1 MYYSHNIF
9 DFNEGNTMVYVVAS
23 SSINVPRIYP
33 QSSSN
38 KPIEL
43 DGFPTFYSKKNEYI
57 LPVNLWFNH
66 LANIRRSKNLNSS
79 VRAIKRY
86 WSFLEKNDLD
96 WDVFPPTKFL
106 RPTYR
111 FRNDD
116 LLANARIG
124 DIQFSTASLYM
135 LHVIKFY
142 EWCIANHM
150 LVVDERSKPFEYE
163 LVHVRNRGMM
173 NHLNPNYIVTSTDLR
188 IKVPKK
194 SEIQS
199 LNPLTK
205 KEMELYAREL
215 STFGIEFV
223 IHQLLQIHSGLRIEE
238 ACSFPLS
245 LAQETYA
252 QHTNVEVTI
261 GPVNGVKTKYGKER
275 KVEIPNR
282 LAAMIYSYAH
292 SIRRQKRL
300 KGKQSPY
307 LLVTKN
313 GTPFTSN
320 NVHQSFRRLKKRVQD
335 KNNIFFKHKT
345 HDLRA
350 TYCTYR
356 LASLLEHGFQKDA
369 VTQVMAWM
377 GHENEGTT
385 WKYVDFLERDKN
397 IQKSVS
403 LLDQILDEAIYE

>member
-1 MYYSHNIF
+1 
-9 DFNEGNTMVYVVAS
+9 MVYVVTS

-38 KPIEL
+38 EPIKL

-57 LPVNLWFNH
+57 LPVNLWFNY

-205 KEMELYAREL
+205 KEMYCSKPSGEPTYQAENKIKPRPSKVPVLGKLYAVGTNT
-215 STFGIEFV
+215 ST
-223 IHQLLQIHSGLRIEE
+223 
-238 ACSFPLS
+238 
-245 LAQETYA
+245 
-252 QHTNVEVTI
+252 VESVSSQS
-261 GPVNGVKTKYGKER
+261 
-275 KVEIPNR
+275 IPCF
-282 LAAMIYSYAH
+282 AS
-292 SIRRQKRL
+292 S
-300 KGKQSPY
+300 
-307 LLVTKN
+307 
-313 GTPFTSN
+313 
-320 NVHQSFRRLKKRVQD
+320 
-335 KNNIFFKHKT
+335 
-345 HDLRA
+345 
-350 TYCTYR
+350 
-356 LASLLEHGFQKDA
+356 SLLRSIIIGNTTKTVPVANA
-369 VTQVMAWM
+369 VIAASPA
-377 GHENEGTT
+377 
-385 WKYVDFLERDKN
+385 VDN
-397 IQKSVS
+397 ISR
-403 LLDQILDEAIYE
+403 

>member
-1 MYYSHNIF
+1 MRVNF
-9 DFNEGNTMVYVVAS
+9 MAYVVIS
-23 SSINVPRIYP
+23 SSISVPRIHP
-33 QSSSN
+33 KSSLN

-43 DGFPTFYSKKNEYI
+43 DGFPTFYNANHQYL

-66 LANIRRSKNLNSS
+66 LVNIRRSKNLNSA

-86 WSFLEKNDLD
+86 WSFLEEHDLD
-96 WDVFPPTKFL
+96 WDIFPPSKFL

-116 LLANARIG
+116 LLAKARNG

-142 EWCIANHM
+142 EWCIANRM
-150 LVVDERSKPFEYE
+150 LAIDERSKPFEYE
-163 LVHVRNRGMM
+163 LIHVRNRGMM
-173 NHLNPNYIVTSTDLR
+173 NHLNPHYVVTSTDLR

-205 KEMELYAREL
+205 IEVELYAQEL

-223 IHQLLQIHSGLRIEE
+223 IQQLLQIHSGLRIEE
-238 ACSFPLS
+238 ACTFPLS
-245 LAQETYA
+245 LALEAYSQN
-252 QHTNVEVTI
+252 TNIEVTI
-261 GPVNGVKTKYGKER
+261 GPSNGVKTKFGKER
-275 KVEIPNR
+275 KVELSSR
-282 LAAMIYSYAH
+282 LAAMMNSYAN

-313 GTPFTSN
+313 GTPFSSN
-320 NVHQSFRRLKKRVQD
+320 NVHQSFRRLKLKIES
-335 KNNIFFKHKT
+335 KNNSLFKHKT

-356 LASLLEHGFQKDA
+356 LASLLEHGLQKDA
-369 VTQVMAWM
+369 VTQMMAWM
-377 GHENEGTT
+377 GHNNEATM

-397 IQKSVS
+397 IQKAVS
-403 LLDQILDEAIYE
+403 LLDQILEEAVYE

>member
-1 MYYSHNIF
+1 
-9 DFNEGNTMVYVVAS
+9 MVYVIAS
-23 SSINVPRIYP
+23 SSISVPRIHP
-33 QSSSN
+33 KSSSN
-38 KPIEL
+38 SHIKL
-43 DGFPTFYSKKNEYI
+43 DGFPTFYNENNQYI
-57 LPVNLWFNH
+57 FPVNLWFNY
-66 LANIRRSKNLNSS
+66 LTNTRRSKNLNSA

-86 WSFLEKNDLD
+86 WSFLEKNELD
-96 WDVFPPTKFL
+96 WDLFPTSKFL

-142 EWCIANHM
+142 EWCIANRM
-150 LVVDERSKPFEYE
+150 LAIDERSKPFEYE
-163 LVHVRNRGMM
+163 LIHVRNRGMM
-173 NHLNPNYIVTSTDLR
+173 NHLKPQYIVTSTDLR

-194 SEIQS
+194 SDIQS

-205 KEMELYAREL
+205 QEIELYAKEL

-252 QHTNVEVTI
+252 RQINIEVTI
-261 GPVNGVKTKYGKER
+261 GPINGVRTKYGKER
-275 KVEIPNR
+275 KVEISSR
-282 LAAMIYSYAH
+282 LAALINSYAH
-292 SIRRQKRL
+292 STRRQKRL
-300 KGKQSPY
+300 KDKQSPY

-313 GTPFTSN
+313 GTPFSSN
-320 NVHQSFRRLKKRVQD
+320 NVHQSFRRLKQKIQD
-335 KNNIFFKHKT
+335 QNNILFKHKT

-356 LASLLEHGFQKDA
+356 LSSLLEHGLQKDA

-377 GHENEGTT
+377 GHNNESTI
-385 WKYVDFLERDKN
+385 WKYVDFLERDTN

-403 LLDQILDEAIYE
+403 LLDQILDDAIYD